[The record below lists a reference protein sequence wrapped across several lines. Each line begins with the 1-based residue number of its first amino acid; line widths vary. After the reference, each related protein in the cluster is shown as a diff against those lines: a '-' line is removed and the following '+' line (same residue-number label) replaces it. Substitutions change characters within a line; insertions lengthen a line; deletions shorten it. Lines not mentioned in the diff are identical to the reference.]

1 MCWGVLTWLNILSMT
16 ARVNNTCG
24 VCGHHLSLSV
34 ALCGWRAGL
43 DRDTWKFKPE
53 SSEPKIEEGMMVH
66 GRNAKRLAELLAMV
80 EAQKGKLTAAE
91 VVAMRL
97 YTGTRSS

>member
-1 MCWGVLTWLNILSMT
+1 MGCVDTTCLCQWLF
-16 ARVNNTCG
+16 VVG
-24 VCGHHLSLSV
+24 EQ
-34 ALCGWRAGL
+34 GL

>member
-1 MCWGVLTWLNILSMT
+1 MGSVDTTCLCQWLF
-16 ARVNNTCG
+16 VVG
-24 VCGHHLSLSV
+24 EQ
-34 ALCGWRAGL
+34 GL

-80 EAQKGKLTAAE
+80 EAQKGKLKQLTACPESPCGRTSQAPSKKMCRC
-91 VVAMRL
+91 AQI
-97 YTGTRSS
+97 SS

>member
-1 MCWGVLTWLNILSMT
+1 MRSVDATCLFQWLF
-16 ARVNNTCG
+16 VVG
-24 VCGHHLSLSV
+24 EH
-34 ALCGWRAGL
+34 GL

-66 GRNAKRLAELLAMV
+66 GRNAKRLAKLLARA
-80 EAQKGKLTAAE
+80 EAQKGKLSAAE
-91 VVAMRL
+91 VVAVRL